1 MNLTAKK
8 WLLSCGMMLALG
20 QAGAAGI
27 DDLLANLTANASQEQ
42 GAQMSDAI
50 HGAPLL
56 TGQLNELIAAG
67 KLTSI
72 DIVARTAPKPGPFS
86 SWTAGTK
93 IQLTED
99 LLPHLLKDHPFDVI
113 RAGDVFPNN
122 TTFVL
127 GHLAYHLSH
136 NPRDL
141 LGRQLSPDDFIRA
154 RIRNEAEAFIQG
166 WNDTVDAA
174 VKANGSKPLAPQQIA
189 SMLMQLRYRFAFLM
203 ALRQADNK
211 LHISDSGMIESTDAN
226 IASIAAVLEKSQLA
240 DIE

>member
-1 MNLTAKK
+1 MN
-8 WLLSCGMMLALG
+8 
-20 QAGAAGI
+20 
-27 DDLLANLTANASQEQ
+27 
-42 GAQMSDAI
+42 DAI

-56 TGQLNELIAAG
+56 TRQLNELIAAG

-72 DIVARTAPKPGPFS
+72 DIVAKTAFKPGPFS
-86 SWTAGTK
+86 SWIAGTR

-99 LLPHLLKDHPFDVI
+99 LLPHLLNDHPFDVI
-113 RAGDVFPNN
+113 KAGDVFPNN

-127 GHLAYHLSH
+127 GHLAYHLAH

-141 LGRQLSPDDFIRA
+141 LGRQLSPEDFIRA

-166 WNDTVDAA
+166 WNDTVDLAIN
-174 VKANGSKPLAPQQIA
+174 VNGGKPLEPQQIV
-189 SMLMQLRYRFAFLM
+189 SMLMQLRYRFALLM
-203 ALRQADNK
+203 ALRQTENK
-211 LHISDSGMIESTDAN
+211 LHISDSGMIEPTDAN